1 MGDRGTKPSSSMIS
15 RLRRDICR
23 CRLSSR
29 LSSLAPTGPL
39 YLVFTG
45 ATPQPRLPSRCT
57 SPTWRCWTTGPA
69 PAGGPGC
76 KLSPSVAK
84 GVAGKPGLFAGGRK
98 LYFRYSSQ
106 GVEQDDAVRLWP
118 GLGAG
123 AGGQEPG
130 PANRLSAYHAALCR
144 RAVDSPTWSTL
155 PGLLKKPWWPEI
167 SRR

>member
-1 MGDRGTKPSSSMIS
+1 MAGN
-15 RLRRDICR
+15 
-23 CRLSSR
+23 
-29 LSSLAPTGPL
+29 
-39 YLVFTG
+39 
-45 ATPQPRLPSRCT
+45 
-57 SPTWRCWTTGPA
+57 SPVYSH
-69 PAGGPGC
+69 GC
-76 KLSPSVAK
+76 KLAPSVAK

-106 GVEQDDAVRLWP
+106 GVEQDDAVRLCP
-118 GLGAG
+118 GIGAG

-130 PANRLSAYHAALCR
+130 PAGRAVISLNRLSAYHAALCR